1 MATTIE
7 RDPARELDGLLR
19 SGRWA
24 DACSYYERGLTSEE
38 RARPEFRLSYAIA
51 LIRSGRERAGL
62 ALLDSEL
69 ITLPNARCGVRR
81 HLVAPLVEEKRFDLA
96 LQLLDLLLAA
106 CPEQPD
112 DLRLRGSL
120 LGRLKRWS
128 EAIHDAGSLARLAP
142 DDLPAQTSYLQLLLQ
157 SDRVEEAGAH
167 AASVVDRLEEFP
179 RLANV
184 ALLALVRS
192 GRIDLAAEVA
202 TELAETQITDELVA
216 VAIVRTLFDANQVER
231 TIDTAERLL
240 EEGWDDPAL
249 RSFCGQAYMNS
260 QIPDRYDRAIAH
272 FSAGLDFDPDHLRMN
287 SLMGEALL
295 RTRSYE
301 KAIPYLEKACRLQPK
316 VPQARA
322 LLARA
327 LKQAGR
333 YADAAEEFRRLVKM
347 QPASSRWRRYA
358 AGALSQAGRKEEAVK
373 LFDAF
378 VAERRRT
385 IPKRFEEGLEELWGR
400 VDSTDIPQARLDWA
414 WKLSDARINDRAEWE
429 RRARWGHLADHYL
442 LDWLECR
449 DDRVHEAMMR
459 LADLSEPERV
469 LSEVDSRNGLILAS
483 AHIGP
488 MYAGPLA
495 LELLGIRS
503 RWLASTPS
511 AARTAYAASLIST
524 SDQDDRQVARA
535 FTTSLKQGYAVV
547 IAVDGAINL
556 AAPRIPFEGQEMTYS
571 SFAARTAHRIRVP
584 SLFCAPKWEGDRI
597 AFILERLPD
606 PLPDESADDHAE
618 RWKAAYLSALR
629 SYLGGAPENLRLSG
643 GLWRHIR

>member
-7 RDPARELDGLLR
+7 RDPLRELDGLLR
-19 SGRWA
+19 AGRWA
-24 DACSYYERGLTSEE
+24 DACAYYERGLTGEE
-38 RARPEFRLSYAIA
+38 RARKHLCLPYAIA
-51 LIRSGRERAGL
+51 LIRLGRERPGL
-62 ALLDSEL
+62 ALLDPAL
-69 ITLPNARCGVRR
+69 LDLPDARLNIRR
-81 HLVAPLVEEKRFDLA
+81 HLVAPLVEEKRFELA
-96 LQLLDLLLAA
+96 LELLDRLLAA
-106 CPEQPD
+106 RPDQPD

-120 LGRLKRWS
+120 LGRLKRWP
-128 EAIHDAGSLARLAP
+128 EAIRDAAALAQTAP
-142 DDLPAQTSYLQLLLQ
+142 EDLPAQTSYLQLLLQ
-157 SDRVEEAGAH
+157 SGQVEEAGEH
-167 AASVVDRLEEFP
+167 AAGLVDRLEDFP

-192 GRIDLAAEVA
+192 GRTDLAADA
-202 TELAETQITDELVA
+202 AAELAESELIDALVA
-216 VAIVRTLFDANQVER
+216 VAIVRTLFDTGQLER
-231 TIDTAERLL
+231 AMETAERLL
-240 EEGWDDPAL
+240 DEGLDDPAL
-249 RSFCGQAYMNS
+249 RSFCGQAYMSS
-260 QIPDRYDRAIAH
+260 QVPDRYERAIAH
-272 FSAGLDFDPDHLRMN
+272 FAVGLESTPDDVRMN
-287 SLMGEALL
+287 ALMGEALL
-295 RTRSYE
+295 RTRSYD
-301 KAIPYLEKACRLQPK
+301 KAIPYLEKACRQQPR
-316 VPQARA
+316 VPQAKA
-322 LLARA
+322 LYARA

-333 YADAAEEFRRLVKM
+333 YAEAAAEFGSLIKM

-358 AGALSQAGRKEEAVK
+358 AGALSQAGRRAEAVK

-385 IPKRFEEGLEELWGR
+385 MPKRFEQGLEELWGR
-400 VDSTDIPQARLDWA
+400 VGEADIPQARLDWA
-414 WKLSDARINDRAEWE
+414 WTLGNGGFNDRSEWE

-449 DDRVHEAMMR
+449 DDRVHEAMSR

-469 LSEVDSRNGLILAS
+469 LSQVDRRNGLILAS

-511 AARTAYAASLIST
+511 AARTSYAESLIST

-535 FTTSLKQGYAVV
+535 FMASLKQGYAVV
-547 IAVDGAINL
+547 LAVDGAINL

-571 SFAARTAHRIRVP
+571 SFAARTAHRMRVP

-597 AFILERLPD
+597 GFVLERLPD
-606 PLPDESADDHAE
+606 SLPDESADDHAE
-618 RWKAAYLSALR
+618 RWKAAYLTALR
-629 SYLGGAPENLRLSG
+629 VYLGGAPENLRLSG